1 MFCTNCGAQLEES
14 ARFCSACGKA
24 VRKLPQPDPV
34 PYPPEPE
41 PMPDPIPGPA
51 PGPQP
56 VPRRSGAVRKIA
68 AAAACLLLV
77 AGLTAYFSS
86 DLYRSRK
93 ADLFLENEDIASAL
107 DVLEKIDTPTVAR
120 MTDYLTCRTE
130 LLTEEDPETALGMA
144 EKFLKRYRAVQKQDD
159 KLSAAQAE
167 RDAGLYTQVETV
179 SEVWKHY
186 LEMDTGVSV
195 LYESVLEDERL
206 HSYDPETEEHGPSFT
221 AAGEQ
226 IMLDN
231 WSQMRSDMQE
241 FLDSSE
247 YGVEF
252 RYLQELVED
261 SESYTQS
268 VQEMLDEVLESYS
281 ADTSVY
287 YSGNPYF
294 RAYSSGFL
302 DENDPYTA
310 KVRRQAAQVL
320 AHSLQHPRVLGT
332 GTTNVSLGNDSVWLH
347 YQVLADQTAEITGF
361 ELEYGTPDQLHIP
374 ESIRWEEDGDQY
386 PVRRIAP
393 GAFEGN
399 DVFRTVYLPAGI
411 ASVERLAF
419 ADCSALTN
427 LYLPDG
433 WSYISVAAFDGSSE
447 MTLECS
453 EESYERMWNEGGFT
467 YGTFHAGE
475 YSAMYQRRW

>member
-1 MFCTNCGAQLEES
+1 MFCTNCGAQLEEG
-14 ARFCSACGKA
+14 ARFCASCGKA
-24 VRKLPQPDPV
+24 VRKLPQPDPI

-41 PMPDPIPGPA
+41 SIPDPA
-51 PGPQP
+51 PEPQP
-56 VPRRSGAVRKIA
+56 EPQRSGAAWKIL
-68 AAAACLLLV
+68 AAAACLLLAV
-77 AGLTAYFSS
+77 VLTVYFSS

-93 ADLFLENEDIASAL
+93 ANLFLENEDIDSAL
-107 DVLEKIDTPTVAR
+107 SVLEKIDSPAAFKLA
-120 MTDYLTCRTE
+120 DYLTYRTE
-130 LLTEEDPETALGMA
+130 FFSEEDPETALGMA
-144 EKFLKRYRAVQKQDD
+144 DKFLKRYRILQKEDD
-159 KLSAAQAE
+159 ALSAAQAE
-167 RDAGLYTQVETV
+167 RDAGLYAQVETV
-179 SEVWKHY
+179 AEVWKHY

-206 HSYDPETEEHGPSFT
+206 HSYDPETEEHGPNFT

-261 SESYTQS
+261 SENYTQS
-268 VQEMLDEVLESYS
+268 VQEMLDEVLESFS
-281 ADTSVY
+281 ADTSVH

-294 RAYSSGFL
+294 RAYSEGFL
-302 DENDPYTA
+302 DEDDPYTA

-320 AHSLQHPRVLGT
+320 AHALQHPRTLGT
-332 GTTNVSLGNDSVWLH
+332 GTAEVSLGNQNVQLH
-347 YQVLADQTAEITGF
+347 FQVLADQTAEITGC
-361 ELEYGTPDQLHIP
+361 ETQYDTPIQLHIP
-374 ESIRWEEDGDQY
+374 ESVLWREDGGQY
-386 PVRRIAP
+386 PVCRIAP
-393 GAFEGN
+393 GAFQSN
-399 DVFRTVYLPAGI
+399 DVIKTVYLPRGI
-411 ASVERLAF
+411 ASLERFSF
-419 ADCSALTN
+419 ADCPALTGI
-427 LYLPDG
+427 YLPDG

-447 MTLECS
+447 MALECS

-475 YSAMYQRRW
+475 YSAMYQRPW